1 MCSFLSLS
9 GKHLVLLAISGVDDV
24 MTLFTS
30 DAEGNVVLRVCGLWH
45 KINCVELTDESSG
58 QER

>member
-1 MCSFLSLS
+1 MCSFLSLE

-30 DAEGNVVLRVCGLWH
+30 TEGAVNLHVCP
-45 KINCVELTDESSG
+45 SF
-58 QER
+58 R